1 MWISLVLSVL
11 AQAPAQ
17 DALTPLLDRGPLVLV
32 EQTKDGKFQ
41 MATGIVQVDAPPQL
55 VWETLLK
62 MEDYKNF
69 MPKVELSEISNRD
82 EAKGEFDVHYIIEVP
97 GPDTDYTIRFV
108 RNDKEM
114 TLTGKWIKGDL
125 KGSRWFWKVQPGP
138 GGKTLLSQSVQV
150 KNFSALLQNVED
162 DQQTIT
168 LGINVGSA
176 VVVTGSL
183 KRHIETRLAASKGA
197 AAVPGAAAK

>member
-1 MWISLVLSVL
+1 MLTLVLTLL

-17 DALTPLLDRGPLVLV
+17 DGLTPLLQRGPLVLV
-32 EQTKDGKFQ
+32 EQSKDGKFQ

-62 MEDYKNF
+62 MDDYKTY
-69 MPKVELSEISNRD
+69 MPKVELSEILNRND
-82 EAKGEFDVHYIIEVP
+82 AANEFDVHYIVEVP
-97 GPDTDYTIRFV
+97 GPDTEYWIRFV
-108 RNDKEM
+108 RNDKDM

-125 KGSRWFWKVQPGP
+125 KGSKWFWKVQPGP
-138 GGKTLLSQSVQV
+138 GGKTLLSQTVQV
-150 KNFSALLQNVED
+150 KNFSAILQNVED

-176 VVVTGSL
+176 VVVTGAL
-183 KRHIETRLAASKGA
+183 KRHIEGKQA
-197 AAVPGAAAK
+197 AAQPGAATK

>member
-1 MWISLVLSVL
+1 ML
-11 AQAPAQ
+11 AQGPAQ
-17 DALTPLLDRGPLVLV
+17 DALTPLLQRGPLVLV
-32 EQTKDGKFQ
+32 EQSKDGKFQ
-41 MATGIVQVDAPPQL
+41 MATGIVQIDAPPQV

-62 MEDYKNF
+62 MDDYKNY
-69 MPKVELSEISNRD
+69 MPKVELSEISNKND
-82 EAKGEFDVHYIIEVP
+82 ATGEFDVHYIVEVP

-125 KGSRWFWKVQPGP
+125 KGSRWWWKVQPGA
-138 GGKTLLSQSVQV
+138 GGKTLLSQTVQV
-150 KNFSALLQNVED
+150 KNFSAILQNVED

-176 VVVTGSL
+176 VVVTGAL
-183 KRHIETRLAASKGA
+183 KRHIEGKGATANSGATGTGGA
-197 AAVPGAAAK
+197 AAAPAK

>member
-1 MWISLVLSVL
+1 
-11 AQAPAQ
+11 
-17 DALTPLLDRGPLVLV
+17 
-32 EQTKDGKFQ
+32 
-41 MATGIVQVDAPPQL
+41 

-62 MEDYKNF
+62 MDDYKNF

>member
-1 MWISLVLSVL
+1 MWISLLLSVL

-62 MEDYKNF
+62 MDDYKNF

-125 KGSRWFWKVQPGP
+125 KGSRWFWTVRPGP

>member
-1 MWISLVLSVL
+1 MLTALVVTML
-11 AQAPAQ
+11 AQAPGQ

-32 EQTKDGKFQ
+32 EQSKDGKFQ
-41 MATGIVQVDAPPQL
+41 MATGIVQVAASPQV

-62 MEDYKNF
+62 MDEYKSY
-69 MPKVELSEISNRD
+69 MPKVAESSISNRN
-82 EAKGEFDVHYIIEVP
+82 EATNEFDVHYVVEVP
-97 GPDTDYTIRFV
+97 GPDTEYTIRFV
-108 RNDKEM
+108 RNDKDM

-138 GGKTLLSQSVQV
+138 GGKTLLSQTVQV
-150 KNFSALLQNVED
+150 KNFSAILQNVED

-176 VVVTGSL
+176 VVVTGAI
-183 KRHIETRLAASKGA
+183 KRHIESKLAGGSSA
-197 AAVPGAAAK
+197 AAAPAK

>member
-1 MWISLVLSVL
+1 MWISLLLSVL

-62 MEDYKNF
+62 MDDYKNF